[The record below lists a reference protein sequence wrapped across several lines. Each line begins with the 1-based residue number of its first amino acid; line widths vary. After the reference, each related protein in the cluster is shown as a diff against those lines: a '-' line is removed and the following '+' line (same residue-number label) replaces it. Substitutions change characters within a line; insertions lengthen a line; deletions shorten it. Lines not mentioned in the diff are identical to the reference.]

1 MTNVAEDTLADASAV
16 LTTAHTSTT
25 AASANHTADITL
37 EDPGQR
43 QGGTV
48 PCCS

>member
-1 MTNVAEDTLADASAV
+1 MPGDTIVD
-16 LTTAHTSTT
+16 T
-25 AASANHTADITL
+25 AASANHTADIAL

>member
-1 MTNVAEDTLADASAV
+1 MPGDTIVDTAEI
-16 LTTAHTSTT
+16 LTTAHTSTN
-25 AASANHTADITL
+25 AASANHTADIAL
-37 EDPGQR
+37 EDPGQH